1 MIPSHHHIL
10 DLYFKQ
16 AGGRQIV
23 SHQIE
28 SFNHFMELIPQLAY
42 LACSKTYSH
51 FSLPDMIIQLLL
63 HFEKAT
69 KAKN

>member
-1 MIPSHHHIL
+1 MRL
-10 DLYFKQ
+10 LNLKNFK
-16 AGGRQIV
+16 RQDI
-23 SHQIE
+23 SAL